1 MQAFSRQEQDCV
13 EAALHCH
20 KTCLGMAMT
29 HCLDEGGEH
38 VAPQHFRLMIDCAA
52 ICATAADF
60 IMHKSQFHRQMA
72 AQSIISRK
80 CCGAKWSPP
89 SSRQWVIAL
98 PRQVLWQARQASTQS
113 CSCRLNARMS
123 ISCG

>member
-1 MQAFSRQEQDCV
+1 MRAFSQQEQDCV
-13 EAALHCH
+13 EAALYCH

-60 IMHKSQFHRQMA
+60 ISPSCTLSARATPSDGSA
-72 AQSIISRK
+72 A
-80 CCGAKWSPP
+80 
-89 SSRQWVIAL
+89 L
-98 PRQVLWQARQASTQS
+98 
-113 CSCRLNARMS
+113 
-123 ISCG
+123 

>member
-1 MQAFSRQEQDCV
+1 MHAFSRQEQDCV

-52 ICATAADF
+52 ICATTADF
-60 IMHKSQFHRQMA
+60 IMHKSQFHRQLCALCADVCNACAQDCMELDGMEECVEACRRCSQACRDMA
-72 AQSIISRK
+72 
-80 CCGAKWSPP
+80 
-89 SSRQWVIAL
+89 
-98 PRQVLWQARQASTQS
+98 
-113 CSCRLNARMS
+113 
-123 ISCG
+123 